1 MVTRLA
7 AAAKRLAA
15 RDWPLGAGLRAAL
28 ACGVPLA
35 LAALCDAPGLS
46 WAALIAFWVIPIDP
60 GWPRWRQFVTIT
72 AFILASATGAFL
84 AVLLRPH
91 LLAASLFA
99 GLWCFGAI
107 FIRVW
112 GEAAASAGSMAA
124 VILLILLGV
133 YQASSLSAAVQMAVL
148 TLGGGLWGLG
158 LVMLPGGKGPEA
170 ALRAAIARI
179 FALEAVLAEDIRDG
193 TSRLRR
199 GAVREAIEA
208 AREVIAAAPPPQPGM
223 AAARQV
229 ALGAFVR
236 ADHLLL
242 ALLRLRTCLADAA
255 CGSAPCPALDGL
267 PAHLHDQA
275 AALAEG
281 ASPTRPSGQPPPLS
295 TPPEIAAAL
304 ADAWHWASPF
314 AAAQLPPGPAANP
327 AGNGALSRRIRL
339 LRENLS
345 WGSLSC
351 RHAARFAVTGSGLTA
366 LTDLLGL
373 PHRHW
378 ITLAA
383 VIVLQTYPSATL
395 QRALARVGGTI
406 AGGAIA
412 AAAAV
417 MLEGPAG
424 AMLVMV
430 PLSLLAMVVR
440 SASYALYVM
449 CVTPL
454 FLIMTELY
462 ADGGVFSSGLSIE
475 RLADNLTGAAIGL
488 LATVLF
494 WPSWESRAL
503 RPLLAQAVRANGAF
517 LLAALA
523 SGQTAEPRITGPR
536 LAALRRAAGL
546 AGNNAEA
553 ALRRMQN
560 EPRLSQPLAPAP
572 AMVIA
577 EAARGLAAIAIG
589 SLMRARQ
596 AAGGAGAG
604 SPACALVIDEIGER
618 LRAIA
623 DGIAQ
628 GSTPN
633 RPPPT
638 RAAPAPP
645 EILRARHL
653 LALIEEAALVLDAP
667 SAPPAN
673 ALSGDRS

>member
-1 MVTRLA
+1 MIARLA
-7 AAAKRLAA
+7 TAAKRLAA
-15 RDWPLGAGLRAAL
+15 QDWNLSAGLRAAL

-46 WAALIAFWVIPIDP
+46 WTALIAFWIVPIDP
-60 GWPRWRQFVTIT
+60 GWPRRRQLVTIT

-91 LLAASLFA
+91 LLIASLFA

-112 GEAAASAGSMAA
+112 GEAAASAGSMVA

-133 YQASSLSAAVQMAVL
+133 HQTSSLSVAVQMAAL
-148 TLGGGLWGLG
+148 TLAGGFWGLG
-158 LVMLPGGKGPEA
+158 LVMLPGGKRLEA
-170 ALRAAIARI
+170 TLRVAIAHI
-179 FALEAVLAEDIRDG
+179 FTLEAMLAEDIRDG

-199 GAVREAIEA
+199 GAVRDAIEA
-208 AREVIAAAPPPQPGM
+208 AREAIAAAPPPQPGM
-223 AAARQV
+223 TSARQV
-229 ALGAFVR
+229 ALSAFIR

-242 ALLRLRTCLADAA
+242 ALLTLRTSLTDAA
-255 CGSAPCPALDGL
+255 CGSASCQALNGL
-267 PAHLHDQA
+267 PGYLHDQA

-281 ASPTRPSGQPPPLS
+281 VSSTLRSGQQLPLS

-314 AAAQLPPGPAANP
+314 TAVDLPPDPAVNST
-327 AGNGALSRRIRL
+327 GKGALSRRILL

-345 WGSLSC
+345 WSSLSC

-366 LTDLLGL
+366 LTNVLGL
-373 PHRHW
+373 PHSHW

-383 VIVLQTYPSATL
+383 VIVLQTYPSTTL

-406 AGGAIA
+406 VGGAIA
-412 AAAAV
+412 AAAAL
-417 MLEGPAG
+417 MLDGPAE
-424 AMLVMV
+424 AMVVMV
-430 PLSLLAMVVR
+430 PLSLLAMTVR
-440 SASYALYVM
+440 SASYALYVI

-454 FLIMTELY
+454 FLVMTELY
-462 ADGGVFSSGLSIE
+462 ADSGIFSSGLSIE
-475 RLADNLTGAAIGL
+475 RLADNLVGAAIGL
-488 LATVLF
+488 LVTVLF

-523 SGQTAEPRITGPR
+523 TNQTAEPPLTNPR
-536 LAALRRAAGL
+536 LDALCRAAGI

-560 EPRLSQPLAPAP
+560 EPRLSQPLALAP

-596 AAGGAGAG
+596 AEGCAEAE
-604 SPACALVIDEIGER
+604 SSACVLEIDEIGER

-623 DGIAQ
+623 DDIARA
-628 GSTPN
+628 STPN

-638 RAAPAPP
+638 RTASEPP

-653 LALIEEAALVLDAP
+653 LALIEEATLGLEARQP
-667 SAPPAN
+667 IP
-673 ALSGDRS
+673 